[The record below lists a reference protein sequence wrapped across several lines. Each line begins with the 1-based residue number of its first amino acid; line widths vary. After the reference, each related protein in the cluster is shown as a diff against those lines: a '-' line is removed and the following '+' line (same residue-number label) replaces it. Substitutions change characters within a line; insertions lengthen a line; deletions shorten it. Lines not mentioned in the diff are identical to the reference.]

1 MTLQEVLTIGAVVV
15 ASLGGGGLI
24 VLGLSSFLGKVWADR
39 LMESERA
46 RHNQELER
54 LRATLSAENEKA
66 VAQMRT
72 ELEIYR
78 ERHLKAHR
86 DKVEMY
92 RMATDIIAAILANF
106 DRAHRLTQAQ
116 AAQALDSFNL
126 DRIRLYGYLA
136 MMVPQEVMDAHDA
149 LIDHLIL
156 IANGTVPYQWQ
167 QVRALGIEF
176 VNTVRKDLAI
186 DAQAIEYRGKL

>member
-1 MTLQEVLTIGAVVV
+1 MTLQEVLTIGAAVV

-24 VLGLSSFLGKVWADR
+24 VFCLSSFLGKVWADR

-106 DRAHRLTQAQ
+106 DRAHRLTSAQ

-167 QVRALGIEF
+167 QVRALGIQF
-176 VNTVRKDLAI
+176 VNAVRKDLAI

>member
-1 MTLQEVLTIGAVVV
+1 MTLQEVLTIGAWVV

-106 DRAHRLTQAQ
+106 DRAHRLTPAQ

-167 QVRALGIEF
+167 QVRTLGIQF
-176 VNTVRKDLAI
+176 VNAVRKDLAI